1 VGEKEGG
8 SVKFEMEGDDMV
20 STPIYLG
27 DGKAV
32 EGMVS
37 CAHRWKDQEGT
48 ERPTGTGMRVT
59 LMIQRCRCLAVR
71 AIQRI
76 RSEECYEKLLTSLH
90 PRQPVKKEGN
100 NEEGKA

>member
-1 VGEKEGG
+1 M
-8 SVKFEMEGDDMV
+8 KFEMEGDDMV
-20 STPIYLG
+20 STPLYLG

-37 CAHRWKDQEGT
+37 CAHRWKDQEET
-48 ERPTGTGMRVT
+48 ERPTGTGSVT

-71 AIQRI
+71 AIQRV

-90 PRQPVKKEGN
+90 SRQPVKKEGN
-100 NEEGKA
+100 DEEDKA